1 MAGSVVEEGTEP
13 GAGRTGRPR
22 DRAIDDA
29 VLAVAVRR
37 LAEDGYARL
46 SIEAVAAEAGVS
58 KPAVYRRYRSKA
70 DLATAAVAAL
80 AATEPDP
87 DTGSTYADLVAF
99 LQTFQRSYLR
109 PNGPA
114 LLGTVL
120 AEEHHTPEL
129 LACFRERLVRPR
141 RARLRALLVR
151 GQARGEVR
159 ADADLDAAV
168 NAMVGALYARHLTG
182 QGVPRTWPGRTVDL
196 VWPALATPAD
206 STDLTDPAP
215 PRTGGPEREA
225 TS

>member
-1 MAGSVVEEGTEP
+1 MTSGRG
-13 GAGRTGRPR
+13 GRTGRPR
-22 DRAIDDA
+22 DEGIDDA
-29 VLAVAVRR
+29 VLAAAQRR

-46 SIEAVAAEAGVS
+46 SMEAVAAEAGVS

-80 AATEPDP
+80 AATEQDP
-87 DTGSTYADLVAF
+87 DTGSTYDDLVAF
-99 LQTFQRSYLR
+99 LRTFQRSYLR

-129 LACFRERLVRPR
+129 LAGFRERLVAPR
-141 RARLRALLVR
+141 RARLRALLER

-168 NAMVGALYARHLTG
+168 NAMVGALYARYLTG
-182 QGVPRTWPGRTVDL
+182 DGVPRTWPRRTVDL
-196 VWPALATPAD
+196 VWPALATR
-206 STDLTDPAP
+206 P
-215 PRTGGPEREA
+215 PTPRRPTGRPTARGGSR
-225 TS
+225 

>member
-1 MAGSVVEEGTEP
+1 MAAVGVVEGRGP

-22 DRAIDDA
+22 DRGIDDA

-80 AATEPDP
+80 AAAEPEP
-87 DTGSTYADLVAF
+87 DTGSTYEDLVAF
-99 LQTFQRSYLR
+99 LRTFQRSFLR
-109 PNGPA
+109 PNGPS

-129 LACFRERLVRPR
+129 LACFRDRLVRPR
-141 RARLRALLVR
+141 RSRLRALLVR

-159 ADADLDAAV
+159 VDADLDAAV
-168 NAMVGALYARHLTG
+168 NAMVGALYARYLTG
-182 QGVPRTWPGRTVDL
+182 QGVPRTWPRRTVDL
-196 VWPALATPAD
+196 VWPALAAAMTGAD
-206 STDLTDPAP
+206 TDTETD
-215 PRTGGPEREA
+215 TGSGR
-225 TS
+225 